1 MIQAVLFDLDG
12 TLTNTIDDI
21 ATAMNRALRLHG
33 LPGWETKEYC
43 YLVGNGAKILA
54 QRAVRDR
61 QDLADAVQA
70 EYQAYYEKHTQV
82 KNAAL
87 RRHSGA
93 AARLGGA
100 RLEAGGALQ

>member
-43 YLVGNGAKILA
+43 YLVATA
-54 QRAVRDR
+54 
-61 QDLADAVQA
+61 
-70 EYQAYYEKHTQV
+70 
-82 KNAAL
+82 
-87 RRHSGA
+87 RRFWRSGRFA
-93 AARLGGA
+93 TGRTW
-100 RLEAGGALQ
+100 RTRCRRSIRRTTRSIRR